1 VSTIK
6 ESPQLIKVESQWF
19 MEEFPNPSN
28 FGPFQIVNYSK
39 LNHWCSQR
47 KAKVSQQPFST
58 SHEIYICFGSLLSN
72 SPMAFVAS
80 LVMFPSHTLENLSMV
95 QGSLFV
101 LFVSH
106 VKISQTMLPFAML
119 SNGKPS
125 MSRGAPSWFHNV
137 LT

>member
-1 VSTIK
+1 MRFISVL
-6 ESPQLIKVESQWF
+6 EV
-19 MEEFPNPSN
+19 PN
-28 FGPFQIVNYSK
+28 
-39 LNHWCSQR
+39 
-47 KAKVSQQPFST
+47 
-58 SHEIYICFGSLLSN
+58 LLSI

-101 LFVSH
+101 LFVSQ
-106 VKISQTMLPFAML
+106 VKISQTMTPFAML

-125 MSRGAPSWFHNV
+125 MSGGAPSWFHNV

>member
-1 VSTIK
+1 MRFISVL
-6 ESPQLIKVESQWF
+6 EV
-19 MEEFPNPSN
+19 PN
-28 FGPFQIVNYSK
+28 
-39 LNHWCSQR
+39 
-47 KAKVSQQPFST
+47 
-58 SHEIYICFGSLLSN
+58 LLSI

-101 LFVSH
+101 SQ
-106 VKISQTMLPFAML
+106 VKISQTMTPFAML